1 MIRARLKTA
10 FERGYLHF
18 FASNLAQQ
26 VVAFA
31 TVLAIARLLPEAEF
45 AVVRI
50 AQAYLAVLLIVGV
63 AGVTAPVLRYG
74 AEPSLNA
81 LEKRQLLGHGLKI
94 ALLASVLFMAG
105 AWVVTLW
112 RFPADSIDRVVFL
125 GYAAQLP
132 TLAVF
137 SVSVVFLQSIQQ
149 FQKLAVSQLYLK
161 LLALFGLVGGAY
173 FHGLQGLVLA
183 ALAVSVVS
191 ALFMLR
197 MAPPVF
203 QRQRPSAI
211 PHDFNSLARY
221 SVFGMLLTTLGQSSD
236 LILLDALA
244 VDKSAVG
251 SYSLASVFLVAA
263 GALVGTAQSV
273 ATPMFT
279 ALMGD
284 PPKFRR
290 QLRQW
295 SVGMFGVG
303 MLVAAL
309 LVGGAW
315 VLKPWFFGERYAEF
329 PALLSLLMAKF
340 VLWSTYAIGGAAM
353 LGIGA
358 IKQGSWIAAVTTA
371 LAFAAGVPLIWAHG
385 VWGAAWAQ
393 VIVAVATFVLVWWV
407 IRDETRRLERQHQE
421 ASARGAGA

>member
-1 MIRARLKTA
+1 MIRARLATA
-10 FERGYLHF
+10 FSRGYLHF

-26 VVAFA
+26 VVAFV
-31 TVLAIARLLPEAEF
+31 TVLAIARILPEAEF

-50 AQAYLAVLLIVGV
+50 AQAYLAVLLIVGA

-74 AEPSLNA
+74 AEPSLGSM
-81 LEKRQLLGHGLKI
+81 EKRQLFGHALKI
-94 ALLASVLFMAG
+94 ALFASALFMGA

-112 RFPADSIDRVVFL
+112 RFPATSIDRAVFL

-132 TLAVF
+132 ALAVF
-137 SVSVVFLQSIQQ
+137 SVAVVYLQAVQQ
-149 FQKLAVSQLYLK
+149 FQKLAISQLCIK
-161 LLALFGLVGGAY
+161 LLALFVLVGGAY
-173 FHGLQGLVLA
+173 FHGLQGLVVA
-183 ALAVSVVS
+183 ALAMAMVS
-191 ALFMLR
+191 ALVMLR

-203 QRQRPSAI
+203 QRTRPPTI

-244 VDKSAVG
+244 VDKNAVG
-251 SYSLASVFLVAA
+251 SYSLASVFFVAA

-284 PPKFRR
+284 PPQFRR

-295 SVGMFGVG
+295 SIGMFVAGV
-303 MLVAAL
+303 LVAATL
-309 LVGGAW
+309 IACAW
-315 VLKPWFFGERYAEF
+315 ALKFWFFGERYADF
-329 PALLSLLMAKF
+329 PALLTLLMAKF

-358 IKQGSWIAAVTTA
+358 IKQGSWIAAITTV
-371 LAFAAGVPLIWAHG
+371 LAFAAGVPLIWAYG

-393 VIVAVATFVLVWWV
+393 VVVAVATFVLVWWV
-407 IRDETRRLERQHQE
+407 IRDETRRLERRHQLASSQGTE
-421 ASARGAGA
+421 A